1 MELSADLK
9 HALGVALNE
18 ATLLGIELD
27 AHNRRVGATLA
38 VLTLPADG
46 GPMPRDPRVQFVF
59 APVGRVVAS
68 LRQGRWDDP
77 AAHVVPITGDQLL
90 DVVRSFGG
98 LPVYGWEFFD
108 TAESKLE
115 KLGRRLSLDWRG
127 GNDGMA
133 HSVRFFQA
141 GPDRHL
147 DVIIWFDWFTV
158 RDHAGRE
165 ISLAEFTAGGKR
177 WWDAFY
183 DHDPRTQGM
192 GMSPLS

>member
-1 MELSADLK
+1 MELDTDLK
-9 HALGVALNE
+9 HGLGVALNE

-27 AHNRRVGATLA
+27 TRNRRVGATLS
-38 VLTLPADG
+38 VLTLPVDE
-46 GPMPRDPRVQFVF
+46 GPMPDDPRVQLLF

-77 AAHVVPITGDQLL
+77 GAPVTPINAEQLL

-98 LPVYGWEFFD
+98 LPVYGWDFFD
-108 TAESKLE
+108 TADVELT
-115 KLGRRLSLDWRG
+115 KLGRPFSLDWRAG
-127 GNDGMA
+127 DDGTT
-133 HSVRFFQA
+133 HSVLFFQE

-147 DVIIWFDWFTV
+147 DVIIWFDRFAV
-158 RDHAGRE
+158 RDRAGRE
-165 ISLAEFTAGGKR
+165 VSLAEFTAGGKR

-183 DHDPRTQGM
+183 RHDPRTQGT